1 MSEAALHLSSSL
13 LVVAVVAAV
22 FLGAGMVAILL
33 AEDFVAGVVV
43 AVVV

>member
-1 MSEAALHLSSSL
+1 
-13 LVVAVVAAV
+13 VVAVVAAV

-33 AEDFVAGVVV
+33 VEDFVAGVVV